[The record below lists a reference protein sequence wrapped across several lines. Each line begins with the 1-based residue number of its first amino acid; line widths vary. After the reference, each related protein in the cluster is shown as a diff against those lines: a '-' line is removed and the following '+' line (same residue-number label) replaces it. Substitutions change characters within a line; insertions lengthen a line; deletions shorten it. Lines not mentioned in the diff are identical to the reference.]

1 MLREF
6 EDIAGVLEADSAF
19 SVSAFWTL
27 AMSRTATT
35 TASQRESTVLVKPPP
50 DNEPG
55 EPVRVLS
62 YRRLIDTGGACSREQ
77 ATRQEKLDSFFQ
89 LLMEDV
95 MDLNAMGAT
104 MKQLQDPGS
113 LQSLKEMV
121 LATPSQL
128 STERVGA
135 LMAAFRR
142 WKKFAVP
149 KGYPLKHPSALQ
161 VAQFLQTVLRGGPTA
176 ASLVWQSF
184 QWYKTH
190 MGLDFPMQHWVV
202 TPYKSLPSGHMA
214 RQALELEPW
223 ELVNLVLFSKKQSG
237 TNLILACFILQS
249 ALSCIRFEHAQRSRP
264 VSETKA
270 AAMYRCAQGKR
281 RVRGSRPGYTWATP
295 ALDFQGFSLLKVLT
309 DFYKHEY
316 LTDVAFLW
324 PQVQLAAEDLWEIHQ
339 ATPFLVQKKMSRSRY
354 LEIFRGLLH
363 QIGIPHEQ
371 AATAG
376 YNRLRRFMPTL
387 GNVLR
392 LDPPEMQA
400 CWARGLKSPRR
411 GLQSSDEVEGDVDY
425 GEALCWLRS

>member
-35 TASQRESTVLVKPPP
+35 TASQVNQLIQERESTVLVKPPP

-95 MDLNAMGAT
+95 MEDLNAMGAT

-161 VAQFLQTVLRGGPTA
+161 VA
-176 ASLVWQSF
+176 
-184 QWYKTH
+184 
-190 MGLDFPMQHWVV
+190 
-202 TPYKSLPSGHMA
+202 
-214 RQALELEPW
+214 
-223 ELVNLVLFSKKQSG
+223 
-237 TNLILACFILQS
+237 
-249 ALSCIRFEHAQRSRP
+249 
-264 VSETKA
+264 
-270 AAMYRCAQGKR
+270 
-281 RVRGSRPGYTWATP
+281 
-295 ALDFQGFSLLKVLT
+295 
-309 DFYKHEY
+309 
-316 LTDVAFLW
+316 
-324 PQVQLAAEDLWEIHQ
+324 
-339 ATPFLVQKKMSRSRY
+339 
-354 LEIFRGLLH
+354 
-363 QIGIPHEQ
+363 
-371 AATAG
+371 
-376 YNRLRRFMPTL
+376 
-387 GNVLR
+387 
-392 LDPPEMQA
+392 
-400 CWARGLKSPRR
+400 
-411 GLQSSDEVEGDVDY
+411 
-425 GEALCWLRS
+425 